1 MRRHILTLAVLALL
15 CVAVWPAAAAAGGEG
30 FSAAVDESVTVALDA
45 AEGEAVPVIVFA
57 PGHLDEVDTR
67 LPKGA
72 EVTKLRAL
80 GAAAVWFSAREIASL
95 GDEPWVEHIVA
106 DNPVY
111 GLGLDT
117 MSVTNLAI
125 GLGDLAAP
133 GDGGPAGSGVTV
145 AVIDSGVE
153 VHPDLG
159 DERLV
164 GWRDF
169 IKHKTKPYD
178 DAGHGTFVAGL
189 IAGDGSASLPLGE
202 DGGFATVQFRGVA
215 PAADLVAV
223 KVLDKHG
230 RGRASG
236 LIAGIL
242 WVVEQRDALGVD
254 VMNISIA
261 GTPSG
266 PVEADP
272 VAQAVRA
279 AWEAGITVVCAA
291 GNEGEFGLGGILS
304 PGNEPHVITV
314 GATDT
319 KQTPEVADDRVAAY
333 SSYGPT
339 LYDEFA
345 KPDLVAPGNR
355 NISLRTP
362 RSYIDK
368 AFPENVIPLSA
379 YYPDA
384 PDSAESNYLM
394 LSGTSTSAPV
404 VAGAVALMLGAD
416 PTLTP
421 DDVKLRLMASADVMP
436 EASEYQQGAGTLD
449 VPEALALDLVAD
461 GPTLSAD
468 LGDGTTILPTDV
480 YLSWMKYAWTKY
492 AWTKYAWSKYAWTKY
507 AWTKYAWTKYAWT
520 KYAWTKYAWTKYAW
534 TKYAW
539 TKYAWT
545 KYAWTVLIEGQ

>member
-1 MRRHILTLAVLALL
+1 MRRRTLTLTILLLA
-15 CVAVWPAAAAAGGEG
+15 CAIVWPSAAAAADVDGVVNPSVEIALEAAGGE
-30 FSAAVDESVTVALDA
+30 SA
-45 AEGEAVPVIVFA
+45 PVLVFA
-57 PGHLDEVDTR
+57 PGHLDDVTAG
-67 LPKGA
+67 LPSGVEILVLEGIDA
-72 EVTKLRAL
+72 VAL
-80 GAAAVWFSAREIASL
+80 WLSSREIDAL
-95 GDEPWVEHIVA
+95 AREPWVERIVA
-106 DNPVY
+106 DNAVF
-111 GLGLDT
+111 GVGAAS

-125 GLGDLAAP
+125 GLGELLAPA
-133 GDGGPAGSGVTV
+133 DGGLAGRGVTV
-145 AVIDSGVE
+145 AVVDSGVA
-153 VHPDLG
+153 VNPDLG
-159 DERLV
+159 AERLV

-169 IKHKTKPYD
+169 VKHKTKPYD

-189 IAGDGSASLPLGE
+189 IAGDGSASLPLDE
-202 DGGFATVQFRGVA
+202 GGFATVQFRGVA
-215 PAADLVAV
+215 PGAGIVGI

-230 RGRASG
+230 RGRASQ

-242 WVVEQRDALGVD
+242 WAVEQQEALGID
-254 VMNISIA
+254 VLNISVA
-261 GTPSG
+261 GSPTG
-266 PVEADP
+266 PVESDP
-272 VAQAVRA
+272 VAMAVRS
-279 AWEAGITVVCAA
+279 AWESGITVVCAA

-319 KQTPEVADDRVAAY
+319 KQTPEAEDDTVAYY

-339 LYDEFA
+339 LYDEYA

-355 NISLRTP
+355 TISLRTP

-368 AFPENVIPLSA
+368 TFAENVIPVTD

-384 PDSAESNYLM
+384 PASLESNYLK

-404 VAGAVALMLGAD
+404 VAGAVALMLEDD
-416 PTLTP
+416 PSLSP
-421 DDVKLRLMASADVMP
+421 DDIKLRLMASADVVA
-436 EASEYQQGAGTLD
+436 EADVHQQGAGTLD
-449 VPEALALDLVAD
+449 VVEALTLELQAD

-468 LGDGTTILPTDV
+468 LGDGTTILPPDV
-480 YLSWMKYAWTKY
+480 YISWMKYAWAKYAWTKY
-492 AWTKYAWSKYAWTKY
+492 AWA
-507 AWTKYAWTKYAWT
+507 